1 MAFGV
6 GGICLNTFTFSMSP
20 PALLSRRLGVRVA
33 RSRKSAKAAGSRF
46 ERIIADYISEVLEDD
61 RVDRMPRRG
70 SDDRGDVM
78 GVRAHGRPVAI
89 ECKDVVRMNLPQWV
103 DEAHREAGNGDAL
116 VGVVVSKRHGNGDPG
131 SQWVHMELRDFVSL
145 ITGQTQEGCYGL

>member
-1 MAFGV
+1 
-6 GGICLNTFTFSMSP
+6 MSLP
-20 PALLSRRLGVRVA
+20 RLGVVVA

-46 ERIIADYISEVLEDD
+46 ERAIADYLSEVLDDD

-89 ECKDVVRMNLPQWV
+89 ECKDVTRMNLPQWV
-103 DEAHREAGNGDAL
+103 DEAHREAGNGDSL
-116 VGVVVSKRHGNGDPG
+116 VGVVISKRHGNGDPG
-131 SQWVHMELRDFVSL
+131 SQWVHMEVRDFVSL

>member
-1 MAFGV
+1 M
-6 GGICLNTFTFSMSP
+6 
-20 PALLSRRLGVRVA
+20 LLPLLGVPVA

-46 ERIIADYISEVLEDD
+46 ERLVADYLAGVLDDD
-61 RVDRMPRRG
+61 RIDRMPRRG
-70 SDDRGDVM
+70 ADDRGDVM
-78 GVRAHGRPVAI
+78 GVRAHGRRVAI

-116 VGVVVSKRHGNGDPG
+116 VGVVVSKRHGVGDPAA
-131 SQWVHMELRDFVSL
+131 QWVHMELRDFVSL

>member
-1 MAFGV
+1 
-6 GGICLNTFTFSMSP
+6 MSP
-20 PALLSRRLGVRVA
+20 PALLLRRLGVVVA

>member
-1 MAFGV
+1 M
-6 GGICLNTFTFSMSP
+6 
-20 PALLSRRLGVRVA
+20 A

-46 ERIIADYISEVLEDD
+46 ERIIADYLAVALDD
-61 RVDRMPRRG
+61 ERVDRMVRRG
-70 SDDRGDVM
+70 SDDRGDIT
-78 GVRAHGRPVAI
+78 GVRAHGKSVAI

-103 DEAHREAGNGDAL
+103 EESHREAGNGDAL